1 MTAISMVKTVFS
13 LSLPTL
19 LKFLLSFVP
28 AKDPLPLQDSPKSN
42 LSVSSSTGSSLLHIC
57 LGVNWGTPTHRTN
70 SRKSAAGRKLKY
82 Y

>member
-13 LSLPTL
+13 HSLPTL

-28 AKDPLPLQDSPKSN
+28 AKDPLPLQDSPNSN

-57 LGVNWGTPTHRTN
+57 LFLGSIGVPQLTGLIPGKVLLGG
-70 SRKSAAGRKLKY
+70 S
-82 Y
+82 